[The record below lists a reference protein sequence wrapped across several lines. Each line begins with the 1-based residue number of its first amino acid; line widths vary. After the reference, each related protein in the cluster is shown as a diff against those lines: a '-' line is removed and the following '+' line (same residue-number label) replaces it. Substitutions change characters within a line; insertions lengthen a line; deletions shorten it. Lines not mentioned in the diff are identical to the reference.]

1 MLSPVTSRTVKEA
14 IINFTT
20 KMQTKYLEQ
29 LLRAFRNQTRS
40 FLFFL
45 YEAHGVLGAQTS
57 CHLLETSFT
66 LGHLVLT
73 SVLMTRS
80 YVVSFYIINAPLWLR
95 LCWRLRSDL
104 LNKPSF
110 N

>member
-57 CHLLETSFT
+57 CHLLEN
-66 LGHLVLT
+66 LVLT